1 MSRSNGGRD
10 SFDRLLTDGSQASR
24 TKDAKQKQGALPVW
38 TFAVIFGLFGVPAV
52 LGCLCSDLLRQ
63 PRLLGQRMDGLK
75 RQVFKI

>member
-38 TFAVIFGLFGVPAV
+38 LLLSFLVSLVFPLFWVVFVLIFCASLVYWGREWMG
-52 LGCLCSDLLRQ
+52 
-63 PRLLGQRMDGLK
+63 
-75 RQVFKI
+75 